1 MAVTMAE
8 TKRWYAEP
16 WVWLL
21 IALPMSAVV
30 GGMITIYLAVT
41 TSDGLVVDDY
51 YNRSKA
57 INMDLARD
65 RAAASHELRA
75 RIDLDRDN
83 RRILLS
89 LDSRDNL
96 QPAQVR
102 FSLLHPTRPGNDQII
117 LLQSVGEG
125 VYAGVLQKPLHDG
138 NWYVQLEA
146 DDWRLSG
153 SLRTPRDSMVVLAP
167 ATAAAVP

>member
-1 MAVTMAE
+1 MTMITMTE
-8 TKRWYAEP
+8 TRRWYAEP

-21 IALPMSAVV
+21 IALPMTAVI

-51 YNRSKA
+51 YQRGKA

-65 RAAASHELRA
+65 AAAATHGLRA
-75 RIDLDRDN
+75 RLEFDMES
-83 RRILLS
+83 RRLLLT
-89 LDSRDNL
+89 LDSRDH
-96 QPAQVR
+96 QRPSQVR

-117 LLQSVGEG
+117 LLQPAGAG
-125 VYAGVLQKPLHDG
+125 GYAGTLQEVHDG
-138 NWYVQLEA
+138 NWYLQLEA

-153 SLRTPRDSMVVLAP
+153 AMQSPRDSVVVLMPAVPAP
-167 ATAAAVP
+167 AP